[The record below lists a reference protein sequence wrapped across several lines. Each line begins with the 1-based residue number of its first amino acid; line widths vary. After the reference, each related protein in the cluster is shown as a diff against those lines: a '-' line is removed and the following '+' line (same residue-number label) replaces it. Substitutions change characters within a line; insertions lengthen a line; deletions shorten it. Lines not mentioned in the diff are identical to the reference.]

1 MSHFPRRRQDA
12 DALRDAML
20 AAAGVIDLRQGGP
33 NIEGATAI
41 DANDNGAAAVEYGYQ
56 FKDVRR
62 SVYTPAFRNNR
73 LEIFESFD
81 FADINQPIGRR
92 EQSTV
97 ATQALFM
104 MNHPF
109 VRQIAAQTARR
120 ALAKGKLDDAVRLDQ
135 ICLWI
140 FARPATAAERTA
152 LLPAVAAARSP
163 AETENAWARVA
174 HALFASVEFR
184 YIE

>member
-1 MSHFPRRRQDA
+1 
-12 DALRDAML
+12 
-20 AAAGVIDLRQGGP
+20 VIDMKQGGP

-56 FKDVRR
+56 FKDTRR

-73 LEIFESFD
+73 LELFESFD

-109 VRQIAAQTARR
+109 VRQMSAQTARR
-120 ALAKGKLDDAVRLDQ
+120 ALAAGEMSDDARLDL
-135 ICLWI
+135 ISLWLL
-140 FARPATAAERTA
+140 ARPAAKAEREA
-152 LLPAVAAARSP
+152 LLPTVAAARSP
-163 AETENAWARVA
+163 VETENAWARVA
-174 HALFASVEFR
+174 QALFASVEFR
-184 YIE
+184 YIP